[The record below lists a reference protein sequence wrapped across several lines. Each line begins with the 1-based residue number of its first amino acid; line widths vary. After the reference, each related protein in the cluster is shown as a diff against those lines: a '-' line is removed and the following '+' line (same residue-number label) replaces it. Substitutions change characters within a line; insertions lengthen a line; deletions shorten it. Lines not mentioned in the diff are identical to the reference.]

1 MRHLSTGVVLKRIF
15 QVKWLVILFALL
27 LTFPLYW
34 MLKGSFENIS
44 LMMKVP
50 PNWLPVNPTLES
62 YQILFQITMIGRWF
76 ANTVFIGTCAIAF
89 SMFCNILA
97 AYAFAIYKFH
107 GKQFIYWC
115 FLASIMIPGQ
125 SLLISKFVL
134 MKHLGW
140 INTWLPLIFIG
151 GCAPVAIILLKKY
164 IAKIPASMLDSARI
178 DGVNELGI
186 LFRIMLPQCKPIIGF
201 MLITSYMG
209 AFSQYLWPMLMIQ
222 ERKNYTLALGIIDSV
237 RVYFHYGFTHQPYR
251 ELSLSLAGGV
261 ILFLPVIAIF
271 LIFQRAF
278 RQDFMAGGV
287 KE

>member
-1 MRHLSTGVVLKRIF
+1 MKIKVLARRIF
-15 QVKWLVILFALL
+15 HVKYLVILFAMLL
-27 LTFPLYW
+27 LFPLYW
-34 MLKGSFENIS
+34 MVKGSLENIS

-62 YQILFQITMIGRWF
+62 YQILIRITTLGRWF
-76 ANTVFIGTCAIAF
+76 ANTVFIATCGLMF

-97 AYAFAIYKFH
+97 AYAFAIYKFR

-134 MKHLGW
+134 MKELGW
-140 INTWLPLIFIG
+140 INTYLPLIFMG

-164 IAKIPASMLDSARI
+164 ISKIPTAILDSARI
-178 DGVNELGI
+178 DGVREIGI
-186 LFRIMLPQCKPIIGF
+186 LFRIMLPQCKPILGF
-201 MLITSYMG
+201 MLITSYMN
-209 AFSQYLWPMLMIQ
+209 AFAQYLWPMLMIQ
-222 ERKNYTLALGIIDSV
+222 ERENYTMALGIIDTV
-237 RVYFHYGFTHQPYR
+237 RRYFHFGLIHEPHR

-261 ILFLPVIAIF
+261 VLFLPVIAIF

>member
-1 MRHLSTGVVLKRIF
+1 MKLKPLARRIF
-15 QVKWLVILFALL
+15 QVKYLVILFAMFLL
-27 LTFPLYW
+27 FPLYW
-34 MLKGSFENIS
+34 MVKGSLENIS

-62 YQILFQITMIGRWF
+62 YQILIRITTLGRWF
-76 ANTVFIGTCAIAF
+76 ANTVFIATCGLTF

-97 AYAFAIYKFH
+97 AYAFAIYKFR

-134 MKHLGW
+134 MKELGW
-140 INTWLPLIFIG
+140 INTYLPLIFMG

-164 IAKIPASMLDSARI
+164 ISKIPTAILDSARI
-178 DGVNELGI
+178 DGVREIGI
-186 LFRIMLPQCKPIIGF
+186 LFRIMLPQCKPILGF
-201 MLITSYMG
+201 MLITSYMN
-209 AFSQYLWPMLMIQ
+209 AFAQYLWPMLMIQ
-222 ERKNYTLALGIIDSV
+222 ERENYTMALGIIDTV
-237 RVYFHYGFTHQPYR
+237 RRYFHFGLIHEPHR

-261 ILFLPVIAIF
+261 VLFLPVIAIF